1 MESDGDGVN
10 EFLQRIREL
19 GDKRDRE
26 DEERARK
33 LEEEIIAG
41 REARRARR
49 DERARSL
56 SPQKDS
62 PLSAPLSLRSSVLEM
77 SLSRPGT
84 AEDTN
89 GGNRREDSVESAMD
103 KLTGRFSASTLTDA
117 ETSGNEQEKAPRTLS
132 WQRRPKSFHSSVS
145 RPTSLL
151 YKPEEPQSEEEPE
164 KRRSQIAQNLGS
176 KDPSWFRQTSD
187 RGATSGAL
195 RKAQDES
202 MDLTAKMALPGMSSS
217 FGGMLGK
224 LGFEEDSTSE
234 ADRPA
239 LSKRDSNETLSSTS
253 TFRGRSDSLHSA
265 SQLTSSTSSSGISR
279 HTRGNS
285 FTSSISARFDPSLV
299 GGGFVSEDGFTRPP
313 AMSPSQG
320 RISPERKERTPSPT
334 KGLGG
339 FVQSALLKRE
349 GSINKRW
356 SNSQQLG
363 SLSRNSSTA
372 SNRHTYGN
380 LREAAAAAAAD
391 EEEIE
396 GDDLQDGET
405 TEDESQ
411 LSQLS
416 QVSQV
421 EHSRGSSLSEPRLA
435 SPGTSGDIQLSPP
448 PRSMSPPASPTKTF
462 DQKRWSPTKSSWL
475 ESALKKGTDSNAP
488 MKAYTPPKEKTQAKI
503 IETKFPDPMA
513 TRPPTGPKPASIG
526 LKKPLSIPNIPPLRP
541 SSIPDI
547 PVLRPSGS
555 LDTVKL
561 NPEIGEKPVVPSSK
575 PVFNSPMSNRTS
587 VFEKPPPPPKE
598 TINFRAGLK
607 PRSMTDAAGKGE
619 HLPFLNAMTRLRS
632 TKTNNYVPNNELKD
646 RILAGKA
653 NLQATAG
660 PQKNKAPD
668 PLKEMVLSAKA
679 SLTQSER
686 PVVPRPVE
694 SPKAAIVTRPR
705 PSSFSATKQ
714 NSAPGRLELK
724 EKGPS
729 LASRFNPGLANLL
742 QRGPPPTSGRSESSN
757 AAGSQQDDSEPSEG
771 KQLTHMTKARAR
783 GPKRRAPT
791 KFEGSDVLPA
801 KEAPRSTP
809 SAKDI
814 FSSPVIKQQAPQTSP
829 KPITPK
835 PITFSK
841 PFDLVPK
848 LSPKVE
854 TATGHP
860 QFASAPKDAPKT
872 EKVKP
877 PTPAKS
883 PLLKATSASSLREMF
898 TQQSSGT
905 KSPLSEKSLVLP
917 EPSLSSSATSRIS
930 LSRRTSTNPNINELN
945 EDEEPASIKTKS
957 WGAPAISRTSSFVS
971 RGDDDDEDD
980 EDSLAPLENTRSRDE
995 PSQIFG
1001 GFFKGSVTKTPRL
1014 DLDISGIL
1022 MANRKDTTEEVQS
1035 LKTELSEITGYGKL
1049 QPVPQEYENVLFD
1062 ESMYVCIHTFKTQ
1075 LGAKGTEVYLWSGDK
1090 VSEPAVE
1097 DALLFA
1103 RKLARENDG
1112 KLIRLRQGRETSAF
1126 FQALGGIVTTRRG
1139 SRTKMITENPFVL
1152 CARHFMGSIAVDEV
1166 DCRASSLCSGF
1177 PFIVSAKGRV
1187 FLWKGKGS
1195 TAEEIGVARLVASEM
1210 SKGEV
1215 QEIDENSEPD
1225 MFFDI
1230 LDGSSED
1237 RASADYWHLKPAHT
1251 SYNTRLFR
1259 IDLESHAKVIEVS
1272 PYCQSDLNQSEIYVV
1287 DAFFELYIVL
1297 GANSQSKRPEFQ
1309 SALQFAQD
1317 YAILAATVDDRPF
1330 IPVSSVIVGG
1340 APREFKVLFRNWED
1354 AKIPT
1359 SWQPSRKPSLR
1370 LVGLTAA
1377 MEAMKVIE

>member
-84 AEDTN
+84 AEDTS
-89 GGNRREDSVESAMD
+89 GGSRREDSVESAMD
-103 KLTGRFSASTLTDA
+103 KLTGRFSASTLNDT
-117 ETSGNEQEKAPRTLS
+117 ETLGNEQGKAPRTLS

-164 KRRSQIAQNLGS
+164 KRRSQIARDLGS
-176 KDPSWFRQTSD
+176 KDPLWFRQTSD
-187 RGATSGAL
+187 RSATSGAL

-224 LGFEEDSTSE
+224 LGFEEDSAPE
-234 ADRPA
+234 ADRKT

-253 TFRGRSDSLHSA
+253 TFRGRSDSLHST
-265 SQLTSSTSSSGISR
+265 SQLTSSTSSPGISR

-285 FTSSISARFDPSLV
+285 FTSNISARFDPSLV

-380 LREAAAAAAAD
+380 LREAAAVAAD
-391 EEEIE
+391 EEEVE
-396 GDDLQDGET
+396 GEDLQDDET
-405 TEDESQ
+405 TEDE
-411 LSQLS
+411 SQLS

-475 ESALKKGTDSNAP
+475 ESALKKGTDSNPP
-488 MKAYTPPKEKTQAKI
+488 MKPYTPPKEKPPAKI
-503 IETKFPDPMA
+503 IEKKFPDPMA
-513 TRPPTGPKPASIG
+513 PRPPTNPKPSTIG

-561 NPEIGEKPVVPSSK
+561 KPEIGEKPVVSSSK

-607 PRSMTDAAGKGE
+607 PRSMTDAAGKE
-619 HLPFLNAMTRLRS
+619 EDLPFLNAMTRLRS
-632 TKTNNYVPNNELKD
+632 TRTNNYVPNNELKD

-660 PQKNKAPD
+660 PQKNRAPD

-686 PVVPRPVE
+686 PIPRPIE
-694 SPKAAIVTRPR
+694 SPKPPIVTRPR
-705 PSSFSATKQ
+705 PSSFSAAKQ
-714 NSAPGRLELK
+714 NSAPGKLEQG
-724 EKGPS
+724 EKGSS

-742 QRGPPPTSGRSESSN
+742 QRGPPPASGRSESGN
-757 AAGSQQDDSEPSEG
+757 ITGSQEDGSGPTGG

-791 KFEGSDVLPA
+791 KAEGPDLPA
-801 KEAPRSTP
+801 KETPRSTP
-809 SAKDI
+809 SAREAT
-814 FSSPVIKQQAPQTSP
+814 SSPVIKQQSPQISPRLIAPYR
-829 KPITPK
+829 
-835 PITFSK
+835 

-848 LSPKVE
+848 LSPKTE
-854 TATGHP
+854 TSAGHP
-860 QFASAPKDAPKT
+860 QFASTPKDVPKT

-883 PLLKATSASSLREMF
+883 PLLKAASASSLREMF

-905 KSPLSEKSLVLP
+905 KSPLSEKSLFLP
-917 EPSLSSSATSRIS
+917 EASLSSPTTSRVS
-930 LSRRTSTNPNINELN
+930 LSRHTSANPNINELD
-945 EDEEPASIKTKS
+945 EDEDPASIKAKN

-971 RGDDDDEDD
+971 RGDEDSNED
-980 EDSLAPLENTRSRDE
+980 GDSLAPLETTRSRDE

-1001 GFFKGSVTKTPRL
+1001 GFFKGPATKTPRL
-1014 DLDISGIL
+1014 NLDISGIL
-1022 MANRKDTTEEVQS
+1022 MAGHKDTTEEVQS

-1062 ESMYVCIHTFKTQ
+1062 ESMYVCIHTFKTR

-1126 FQALGGIVTTRRG
+1126 FQALGGVVTTRRG

-1166 DCRASSLCSGF
+1166 DCKASSLCSGF
-1177 PFIVSAKGRV
+1177 PFIVSAKGQV

-1195 TAEEIGVARLVASEM
+1195 TTEEIGVAQLVASEM
-1210 SKGEV
+1210 SKGEF
-1215 QEIDENSEPD
+1215 QEIDENNEPE

-1237 RASADYWHLKPAHT
+1237 RASADYWHLKPAYS

-1259 IDLESHAKVIEVS
+1259 IDLESNTKVIEVS

-1317 YAILAATVDDRPF
+1317 YAILAATVDNRPF

-1359 SWQPSRKPSLR
+1359 SWLPSRKPSLR

-1377 MEAMKVIE
+1377 MEAMKGIE